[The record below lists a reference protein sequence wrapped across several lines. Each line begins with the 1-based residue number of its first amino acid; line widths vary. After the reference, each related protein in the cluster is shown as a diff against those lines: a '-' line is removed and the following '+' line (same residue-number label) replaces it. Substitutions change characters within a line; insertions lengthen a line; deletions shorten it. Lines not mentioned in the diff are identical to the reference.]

1 MSVEKKDVRF
11 KLDADDHAG
20 LVLLAEADD
29 VHELA
34 TWVERVVVREIR
46 RRIHAATVIAER
58 AKSKG
63 ISGRTIPSDFGGP

>member
-1 MSVEKKDVRF
+1 MSAEKKDVRF
-11 KLDADDHAG
+11 KLDAEDHAG
-20 LVLLAEADD
+20 LVLLADADD

-58 AKSKG
+58 AKTKG
-63 ISGRTIPSDFGGP
+63 ISGRVVPSQFGDL

>member
-1 MSVEKKDVRF
+1 MSVERKDLRL

-20 LVLLAEADD
+20 LVLLAEAEDC
-29 VHELA
+29 ELA
-34 TWVERVVVREIR
+34 TWAERVVVREIR

-63 ISGRTIPSDFGGP
+63 ILGKTIPSPHGE